1 MNYFLRLP
9 CKQGEYPHRKPG
21 AQRDFAAS
29 VHALALLPS
38 SLRILHRLVNVS
50 RGKVDGALNPG
61 LSTGVSSLILRSTGV
76 ERERRRRADERERER
91 GENGKKRKNVRESV
105 PLRDVTQR
113 DPEQT
118 LPFPPDDR
126 DDRVDSTPRLENLIF
141 SLVPRLEP
149 FVLFLQ
155 LAAVP
160 SHPPS
165 CSNCRASSST

>member
-76 ERERRRRADERERER
+76 ERERRRRAEERERREW
-91 GENGKKRKNVRESV
+91 EKEKECERESV

-126 DDRVDSTPRLENLIF
+126 MIGSIPLPGSRT
-141 SLVPRLEP
+141 
-149 FVLFLQ
+149 
-155 LAAVP
+155 
-160 SHPPS
+160 
-165 CSNCRASSST
+165 